1 MMAYGAFA
9 ALSAGLSL
17 FCTYLMRS
25 FARSVS
31 IVDVPDDRKVHERAI
46 PRFGGTAVYLSFALA
61 MALAFDAHRFLDW
74 GFPFSVAEYA
84 KLMIGGTAILLLGI
98 WDDIRGASAS
108 TKLAVEIAV
117 AGLMFVL
124 GYRIEAISNPF
135 GGTIALGFLSVP
147 VTILWI
153 IGIMN
158 ALNLIDGVDGLAAGV
173 TLISAASSFAISALL
188 GNMEVAVAYAILF
201 GATLG
206 FLRYNFN
213 PATIFLGDS
222 GSLFLGFLLAVLS
235 IKGAQ
240 KGPTSVAITVPIL
253 ILGLPILDTA
263 VAFVRR
269 TLGARGGEKSE
280 SPSPLSRLRLA
291 MAPDRKH
298 IHHRLLGFGFSH
310 RQVALLL
317 YAVSAL
323 LSAVAML
330 SLFANRRG
338 VAGLLIFTA
347 VFAVAAVMHLGWFA
361 FRKSTFALPGRR
373 PSRALV
379 LAEGDAGDAAA
390 AAVADLRYALVRA
403 EPSAESVE
411 RLAGGQFDV
420 VVVHRDAASFSP
432 DLFARARESFRFAVP
447 ILLTEERAA
456 DPESAAREAAR
467 LGAYDRVERSA
478 GIDRWHEVLGRA
490 FEKSVLLARL
500 RFVYGVAWI
509 CVIFMP
515 ILIALT
521 FCACRDGLFVGLAR

>member
-1 MMAYGAFA
+1 
-9 ALSAGLSL
+9 
-17 FCTYLMRS
+17 
-25 FARSVS
+25 
-31 IVDVPDDRKVHERAI
+31 
-46 PRFGGTAVYLSFALA
+46 
-61 MALAFDAHRFLDW
+61 
-74 GFPFSVAEYA
+74 
-84 KLMIGGTAILLLGI
+84 
-98 WDDIRGASAS
+98 
-108 TKLAVEIAV
+108 
-117 AGLMFVL
+117 
-124 GYRIEAISNPF
+124 
-135 GGTIALGFLSVP
+135 

-173 TLISAASSFAISALL
+173 TLIAAAASFAISALL

-206 FLRYNFN
+206 FLRFNFN

-269 TLGARGGEKSE
+269 TMGARTDSG
-280 SPSPLSRLRLA
+280 SPLLRLRQA

-317 YAVSAL
+317 YGVSAL

-338 VAGLLIFTA
+338 VAGLLIFVA

-361 FRKSTFALPGRR
+361 FRRAALSFTLSGRR
-373 PSRALV
+373 PWRALLV
-379 LAEGDAGDAAA
+379 AEEDAGAGAAA
-390 AAVADLRYALVRA
+390 TMADLGYSLVRTA
-403 EPSAESVE
+403 PDAESVE
-411 RLAGGQFDV
+411 RLSPSQFDV
-420 VVVHRDAASFSP
+420 VLVQRDTGRFSP
-432 DLFARARESFRFAVP
+432 ELFERARATFRFAVP
-447 ILLTEERAA
+447 ILLVGPGDDASG
-456 DPESAAREAAR
+456 DAAREAAR
-467 LGAYDRVERSA
+467 LGAYVHVPRGA
-478 GIDRWHEVLGRA
+478 GIDRWNAVLARA
-490 FEKSVLLARL
+490 FEKSFLLSRL
-500 RFVYGVAWI
+500 RFVYGVAWM

-515 ILIALT
+515 ILVALT
-521 FCACRDGLFVGLAR
+521 FCACRDGLLVGLMR